1 MARPRKAR
9 PRPDRVLPITGERP
23 IVPSTLRVQAIE
35 NDIKNVVS
43 KGMGDRL
50 KVVPGALP
58 ADLKDVIATASAAAA
73 QRAVELSVTQDINE
87 AVGDL
92 TRGSVLGRF
101 DARVDLAK
109 QGLVHIAE
117 SNDVKEIMRKRA
129 EMLAEKKKA
138 LETAGFS
145 PEEAMEILLA
155 DIAARG
161 H

>member
-1 MARPRKAR
+1 MARQRR
-9 PRPDRVLPITGERP
+9 QPRPDLIAPIMGDRP
-23 IVPSTLRVQAIE
+23 IVPATLRVQAIE
-35 NDIKNVVS
+35 NDIKGVVS
-43 KGMGDRL
+43 KGMGQRL
-50 KVVPGALP
+50 NVAPDALP
-58 ADLKDVIATASAAAA
+58 QELQDVIATASAAAA
-73 QRAVELSVTQDINE
+73 QRAIELSVTQDVNE
-87 AVGDL
+87 AVGGL
-92 TRGSVLGRF
+92 TRGSVLNRF

-109 QGLVHIAE
+109 QGLVHISE

-145 PEEAMEILLA
+145 SEEAMEIVLA

>member
-1 MARPRKAR
+1 MARPRIQ
-9 PRPDRVLPITGERP
+9 PRTGVSPITGERP

-35 NDIKNVVS
+35 GDIQKTVS
-43 KGMGDRL
+43 RRMGERL
-50 KVVPGALP
+50 GVAAGALP
-58 ADLKDVIATASAAAA
+58 ADLKSLIATTSAAAA
-73 QRAVELSVTQDINE
+73 QRAVELAVTKDLDE
-87 AVGDL
+87 AVGDV

-101 DARVDLAK
+101 DARVDLAR
-109 QGLVHIAE
+109 QGLDHISA
-117 SNDVKEIMRKRA
+117 SNDVKQIMTKRA

-145 PEEAMEILLA
+145 SQEAMDIILA

>member
-1 MARPRKAR
+1 MARPRT
-9 PRPDRVLPITGERP
+9 RPDLVAPILGDRP
-23 IVPSTLRVQAIE
+23 IIPATLRVEAIE
-35 NDIKNVVS
+35 EDINDVVS
-43 KGMGDRL
+43 KGLGQRL
-50 KVVPGALP
+50 NVAPGALP
-58 ADLKDVIATASAAAA
+58 QELKDVIASTSAAAA
-73 QRAVELSVTQDINE
+73 QRAVELAVTQDVNE
-87 AVGDL
+87 AVGGV
-92 TRGSVLGRF
+92 TRGSVLNRF

-109 QGLVHIAE
+109 QGLVHISE

-145 PEEAMEILLA
+145 SDEAMEIVLA

>member
-1 MARPRKAR
+1 MARPRT
-9 PRPDRVLPITGERP
+9 RPDLIAPITGDRP
-23 IVPSTLRVQAIE
+23 IVPATLRVQAIE
-35 NDIKNVVS
+35 NDIKGVVS
-43 KGMGDRL
+43 KGMGQRL
-50 KVVPGALP
+50 NVAPDALP
-58 ADLKDVIATASAAAA
+58 SDLQDVIATASAAAA
-73 QRAVELSVTQDINE
+73 QRAIELSVTQDVNE
-87 AVGDL
+87 AVGGL
-92 TRGSVLGRF
+92 TRGSVLNRF

-109 QGLVHIAE
+109 QGLVHISE

-145 PEEAMEILLA
+145 SEEAMEILLA